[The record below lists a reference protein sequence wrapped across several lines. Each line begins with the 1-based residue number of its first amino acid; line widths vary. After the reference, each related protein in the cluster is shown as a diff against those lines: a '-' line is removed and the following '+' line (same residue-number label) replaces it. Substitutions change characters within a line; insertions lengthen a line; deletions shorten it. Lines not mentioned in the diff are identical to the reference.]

1 MEITPAYDRP
11 KDITII
17 PSFDRPKDVKL
28 NSRAMRLEKGSKA
41 YRKSLDYTLG

>member
-11 KDITII
+11 KEITIA
-17 PSFDRPKDVKL
+17 PNFDRPRDVIL

-41 YRKSLDYTLG
+41 YRKSLDYTG